1 MTYETFYEP
10 TDADLKAL
18 RADREMEKLEE
29 RLKAQA
35 LFVAQKVNNVNCFVS
50 KMDIDTLHSL
60 EQKVGKKWDAINRGW
75 MPLEED

>member
-1 MTYETFYEP
+1 MIYESNYQP
-10 TDADLKAL
+10 TSADLEAL

-29 RLKAQA
+29 RLKVQA

-50 KMDIDTLHSL
+50 KMDIETLHSL

-75 MPLEED
+75 MPLED